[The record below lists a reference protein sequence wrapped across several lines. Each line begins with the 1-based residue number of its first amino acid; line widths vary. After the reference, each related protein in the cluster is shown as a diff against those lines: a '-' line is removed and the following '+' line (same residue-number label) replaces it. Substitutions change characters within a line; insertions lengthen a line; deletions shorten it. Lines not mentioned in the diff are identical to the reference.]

1 MLKIKG
7 PLLLL
12 FTALLWGMAFVAQ
25 TQAADAVQPFT
36 FNASRNF
43 IGALFLVG
51 VVFVR
56 IRLGHDVAPSK
67 AAGSKASAAV
77 SAAGATVAGKT
88 ACAESSRAPC
98 KAPAQLGS
106 YSCRALLVG
115 GFLCGLV
122 LCFSSFLQQA
132 GISSYPADAAASGR
146 SGFITAI
153 YMILVALF
161 VIFAGKKAHPIVF
174 AAVAVAMLGMYLL
187 CVPNGFDQVYW
198 GDVLVLACAFGYA
211 LHIMVIDRFT
221 YIDGVRLSLVQLLT
235 SGGISLACALVF
247 EHPDLAQI
255 AAAALPILYAGIC
268 SDGIAYTCQIVAQKT
283 TDPTVASILM
293 SLEAVFAAL
302 GGWIILGEVLGSVE
316 LAGCALVFVA
326 VMMAQ
331 VPDFVENARRK
342 KEV

>member
-1 MLKIKG
+1 MKIKG

-25 TQAADAVQPFT
+25 TQAADAVEPFT

-43 IGALFLVG
+43 IGAAFLVG

-67 AAGSKASAAV
+67 RVV
-77 SAAGATVAGKT
+77 STTMNSTGTSDV
-88 ACAESSRAPC
+88 SSV
-98 KAPAQLGS
+98 KSSGQLGG
-106 YSCRALLVG
+106 YSLRALLVG

-132 GISSYPADAAASGR
+132 GISSYPDDAAASGR

-161 VIFAGKKAHPIVF
+161 AIFAGKKAHPIVF
-174 AAVAVAMLGMYLL
+174 AAVAVAMVGMYLL
-187 CVPNGFDQVYW
+187 CVPNGLDQVYW
-198 GDVLVLACAFGYA
+198 GDVLVLVCAFGYA

-235 SGGISLACALVF
+235 AGGISLVCALIF
-247 EHPDLAQI
+247 EHPDMAQI
-255 AAAALPILYAGIC
+255 MAAALPILYAGIC
-268 SDGIAYTCQIVAQKT
+268 SDGIAFTCQIVAQKT

-302 GGWIILGEVLGSVE
+302 GGWIILGEVLGPVE
-316 LAGCALVFVA
+316 LVGCVLVFVA
-326 VMMAQ
+326 VLMAQ
-331 VPDFVENARRK
+331 VPDFIENARRK
-342 KEV
+342 K

>member
-1 MLKIKG
+1 MKIKG

-25 TQAADAVQPFT
+25 TQAADAVEPFT

-51 VVFVR
+51 VIFVR

-67 AAGSKASAAV
+67 REASPVAAGSAGLAGDSAECAPSGLSGRL
-77 SAAGATVAGKT
+77 SA
-88 ACAESSRAPC
+88 
-98 KAPAQLGS
+98 
-106 YSCRALLVG
+106 YSFRALLVG

-122 LCFSSFLQQA
+122 LCFSSYLQQA
-132 GISSYPADAAASGR
+132 GISSYPDDAAASGR

-161 VIFAGKKAHPIVF
+161 AIFAGKKAHPIVF

-187 CVPNGFDQVYW
+187 CVPNGLDQVYW
-198 GDVLVLACAFGYA
+198 GDVLVFICAFGYA
-211 LHIMVIDRFT
+211 LHIIVIDRFT

-235 SGGISLACALVF
+235 AGGISLVCALIF

-255 AAAALPILYAGIC
+255 MAAALPILYAGIC
-268 SDGIAYTCQIVAQKT
+268 SDGIAFTCQIVAQKT

-302 GGWIILGEVLGSVE
+302 GGWIILGEVLGPVE
-316 LAGCALVFVA
+316 LMGCVLVFVA

-331 VPDFVENARRK
+331 VPDFIENARRK
-342 KEV
+342 KQV

>member
-1 MLKIKG
+1 MKMKG

-25 TQAADAVQPFT
+25 TQAADAVEPFT

-43 IGALFLVG
+43 IGAAFLVG
-51 VVFVR
+51 VIFVR
-56 IRLGHDVAPSK
+56 VRLGHDVAPSK
-67 AAGSKASAAV
+67 RVVSTTMNSTDASDGSSV
-77 SAAGATVAGKT
+77 GPSGK
-88 ACAESSRAPC
+88 
-98 KAPAQLGS
+98 LGG
-106 YSCRALLVG
+106 YSLRALLVG

-132 GISSYPADAAASGR
+132 GISSYPDDAAASGR

-161 VIFAGKKAHPIVF
+161 AIFAGKKAHPIVF
-174 AAVAVAMLGMYLL
+174 AAVAVAMVGMYLL
-187 CVPNGFDQVYW
+187 CVPNGLDQVYW
-198 GDVLVLACAFGYA
+198 GDVLVLVCAFGYA

-235 SGGISLACALVF
+235 AGGISLVCALIF
-247 EHPDLAQI
+247 ERPDMAQI
-255 AAAALPILYAGIC
+255 MAAALPILYAGIC
-268 SDGIAYTCQIVAQKT
+268 SDGIAFTCQIVAQKT

-316 LAGCALVFVA
+316 LVGCVLVFVA
-326 VMMAQ
+326 VLMAQ
-331 VPDFVENARRK
+331 VPDFIENARRK
-342 KEV
+342 K